1 MTVSTNF
8 HYRNLPRLLLKARES
23 VMTYTRPSLR
33 QQGLSDQQWRVLRV
47 LGEQA
52 DVTLGLETGRLAK
65 EAFLLGPSLSG
76 VLKRMERDG
85 LLQRKRS
92 YEDARRSVVR
102 VTPAGLNKVQTL
114 SNNIESHYIWMEE
127 QMGAEALQTLYALLD
142 KVIALAGQA
151 PGADNLLEEIEE

>member
-102 VTPAGLNKVQTL
+102 VTPAGLHKVQTL

-127 QMGAEALQTLYALLD
+127 QMGTEALQTLYALLD

-151 PGADNLLEEIEE
+151 PGADNMFEEIE

>member
-151 PGADNLLEEIEE
+151 PGADKMFEEIE